1 MYDERR
7 NPLGLG
13 LRIYISLNGLNISIQ
28 GFKFASRYKKTT
40 EFRPRRNNSSVI
52 PAPKFV
58 QITMTNENS
67 QEAIKEIYKDNFY
80 SLPANRHKR
89 DELIKKILLEQN
101 ELDNKKAPP
110 R

>member
-1 MYDERR
+1 
-7 NPLGLG
+7 
-13 LRIYISLNGLNISIQ
+13 
-28 GFKFASRYKKTT
+28 
-40 EFRPRRNNSSVI
+40 
-52 PAPKFV
+52 
-58 QITMTNENS
+58 MTNESS

-110 R
+110 KWGVNKNQATDFFFFAS

>member
-1 MYDERR
+1 
-7 NPLGLG
+7 
-13 LRIYISLNGLNISIQ
+13 
-28 GFKFASRYKKTT
+28 
-40 EFRPRRNNSSVI
+40 
-52 PAPKFV
+52 
-58 QITMTNENS
+58 MTNENS